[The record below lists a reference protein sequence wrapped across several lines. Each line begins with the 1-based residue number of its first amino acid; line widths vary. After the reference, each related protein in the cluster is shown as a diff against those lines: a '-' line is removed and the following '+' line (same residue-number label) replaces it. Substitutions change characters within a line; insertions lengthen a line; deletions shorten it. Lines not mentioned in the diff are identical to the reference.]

1 MTPVVPRLKLR
12 PTSVPM
18 VGLLQQIRQTIRRE
32 RLLPPASRVLVAL
45 SGGAD
50 SVALTHVLLELSEHG
65 DFTVAALAHFNH
77 QLRPTADRDEAFC
90 RACAGQLG
98 LEIHV
103 ERTDVRE
110 YARSQRLSVE
120 DAARRLRYAFLD
132 RAAAR
137 CAADQVAVGHTLD
150 DQAETVLLKLI
161 RGAGPTGLGGISP
174 RKGAI
179 VRPLLEVTKRDLI
192 GFLTERGI
200 AWMED
205 ETNRDLGNPRNRLRQ
220 VVLPELERTYPGA
233 SRAIARAGD
242 AVRTDADWLD
252 QAAGALFQTVV
263 QRTPTG
269 LELDVPRLATEPRAI
284 VRRVLLMA
292 LRAVSGDR
300 EVGLDH
306 IRAAE
311 DVLDRSSGGTDVPG
325 ARLELQR
332 EKLVLS
338 LQGPSLK

>member
-1 MTPVVPRLKLR
+1 
-12 PTSVPM
+12 M

-32 RLLPPASRVLVAL
+32 RLLPQGARVLVAL

-50 SVALTHVLLELSEHG
+50 SVALTHVLLELSAHG
-65 DFTVAALAHFNH
+65 GFAVAALAHFNH
-77 QLRPTADRDEAFC
+77 RLRPTADRDEDFC
-90 RACAGQLG
+90 RTLAGRLG
-98 LEIHV
+98 LDVDV
-103 ERTDVRE
+103 ERADAAE

-120 DAARRLRYAFLD
+120 DAARRLRYAFLE

-137 CAADQVAVGHTLD
+137 HSANHVAVGHTLG

-161 RGAGPTGLGGISP
+161 RGAGSTGLGGISP
-174 RKGAI
+174 RRGAI
-179 VRPLLEVTKRDLI
+179 VRPLLEVTRQELV
-192 GFLTERGI
+192 GYLTSRGI
-200 AWMED
+200 EWMED
-205 ETNRDLGNPRNRLRQ
+205 ETNQDLSNPRNRLRQ

-233 SRAIARAGD
+233 VRAIARAGESIRVD
-242 AVRTDADWLD
+242 AEWLD
-252 QAAGALFQTVV
+252 QTAEIVFEAVA
-263 QRTPTG
+263 QRTPAG
-269 LELDVPRLATEPRAI
+269 LELDVLRLTTEPRAI

-300 EVGLDH
+300 EIGLDH

-311 DVLDRSSGGTDVPG
+311 GVLDRSSGGTDVPG

-338 LQGPSLK
+338 QQGLSRSDTLTW

>member
-1 MTPVVPRLKLR
+1 MKPGR
-12 PTSVPM
+12 
-18 VGLLQQIRQTIRRE
+18 LLQQIRQTIRRE
-32 RLLPPASRVLVAL
+32 RLLPPGARVLVAL

-50 SVALTHVLLELSEHG
+50 SVALTHILRELSEHG
-65 DFTVAALAHFNH
+65 GFTVIALAHFNH

-90 RACAGQLG
+90 RTFADRLG
-98 LEIHV
+98 LEFQV
-103 ERTDVRE
+103 ERADVGE

-137 CAADQVAVGHTLD
+137 CAADRVAVGHTLD
-150 DQAETVLLKLI
+150 DQAETVLFKLI
-161 RGAGPTGLGGISP
+161 RGAGTTGLGGISP

-179 VRPLLEVTKRDLI
+179 VRPLLDVAKRELVD
-192 GFLTERGI
+192 FLTARGI
-200 AWMED
+200 AWTED
-205 ETNRDLGNPRNRLRQ
+205 ETNRDLGNPRNRLRE

-233 SRAIARAGD
+233 SRAIARAGE
-242 AVRTDADWLD
+242 AVRADAEWLD
-252 QAAGALFQTVV
+252 GVAEALFQEVSR
-263 QRTPTG
+263 RTPTG
-269 LELDVPRLATEPRAI
+269 LELDVPRLTTEPRAI

-292 LRAVSGDR
+292 LRVVSGER

>member
-1 MTPVVPRLKLR
+1 M
-12 PTSVPM
+12 
-18 VGLLQQIRQTIRRE
+18 
-32 RLLPPASRVLVAL
+32 
-45 SGGAD
+45 
-50 SVALTHVLLELSEHG
+50 
-65 DFTVAALAHFNH
+65 
-77 QLRPTADRDEAFC
+77 
-90 RACAGQLG
+90 
-98 LEIHV
+98 
-103 ERTDVRE
+103 
-110 YARSQRLSVE
+110 
-120 DAARRLRYAFLD
+120 
-132 RAAAR
+132 
-137 CAADQVAVGHTLD
+137 AVGHTLD

-200 AWMED
+200 AWPED
-205 ETNRDLGNPRNRLRQ
+205 ETNRDLGNPRTRLRQ
-220 VVLPELERTYPGA
+220 IVLPELERTYPGA
-233 SRAIARAGD
+233 SRAIARAGE

-252 QAAGALFQTVV
+252 QVAGGLFQAVV

-300 EVGLDH
+300 EIGLDH

>member
-1 MTPVVPRLKLR
+1 MPGR
-12 PTSVPM
+12 
-18 VGLLQQIRQTIRRE
+18 LLQQIRQTIRRE
-32 RLLPPASRVLVAL
+32 RLLPPGSRVLVGL

-50 SVALTHVLLELSEHG
+50 SVALTHILLDLSQHG
-65 DFTVAALAHFNH
+65 GYTVAALAHFNH

-90 RACAGQLG
+90 RGLAAQLG
-98 LEIHV
+98 LELQV
-103 ERTDVRE
+103 ERTDVGE

-120 DAARRLRYAFLD
+120 DAARRLRYAFLVK
-132 RAAAR
+132 AAGR

-150 DQAETVLLKLI
+150 DQAETVLFKLI
-161 RGAGPTGLGGISP
+161 RGAGATGLGGISP
-174 RKGAI
+174 RKGVI
-179 VRPLLEVTKRDLI
+179 VRPLLDVTKRELT

-205 ETNRDLGNPRNRLRQ
+205 ETNGDLSNPRNRLRQ

-233 SRAIARAGD
+233 SRAIARAGES
-242 AVRTDADWLD
+242 VRTDAEWLD
-252 QAAGALFQTVV
+252 QLAEALFMTVSH
-263 QRTPTG
+263 RTPTG
-269 LELDVPRLATEPRAI
+269 LELDVQRLTTEPRPI

-292 LRAVSGDR
+292 LRVVSGDR

-311 DVLDRSSGGTDVPG
+311 DILGRSSGGTDVPG

-338 LQGPSLK
+338 LQGASLK